1 MKNKIN
7 EQLHLTENILNN
19 INTKEAVDYATWTK
33 DKAQIIFSNDI
44 PKFPIT
50 TGFIYW
56 CNLGINIGSEQNK
69 IRPVIIIKN
78 SKNSQI
84 CTILPLTS
92 ERMNDSRWYHVDLE
106 NINST
111 VLIEQLRNVSKLR
124 FINPFR
130 AKGKLVKISIND
142 WNRINSALQKYYC
155 LGILK

>member
-7 EQLHLTENILNN
+7 EQLHLAENILNN
-19 INTKEAVDYATWTK
+19 TNTKEALDYAIWTK
-33 DKAQIIFSNDI
+33 DKAQIKFSNDI

-78 SKNSQI
+78 SKSSGI
-84 CTILPLTS
+84 CTVLPLTS
-92 ERMNDSRWYHVDLE
+92 ERIDDSRWYHIDLE
-106 NINST
+106 NIDST

-124 FINPFR
+124 LISPFR
-130 AKGKLVKISIND
+130 AKGKLIKVTMND
-142 WNRINSALQKYYC
+142 WHKLNLCLQKYYS
-155 LGILK
+155 LGALK